1 MKGQGLYDKELQMFR
16 EAATEPNL
24 DKLRFLRW
32 LVEHDKLE
40 HEAAGQSVG
49 EFATDELPIPQ
60 VV

>member
-16 EAATEPNL
+16 EATAEPNL
-24 DKLRFLRW
+24 DKLHFLRW

-49 EFATDELPIPQ
+49 EFAVEERTTPQ